1 MSRSKDYQRLLNSP
15 RWAEVKRIVD
25 QRAKGKCERC
35 IEMGKAAGVKRG
47 WLTPGVDHHHIVPVE
62 SARTLEEMERL
73 CYDPDNV
80 RLLCVPCHIAVHTE
94 QRSHSKEAHKQRED
108 DRLERWKQR
117 QGNRRE

>member
-15 RWAEVKRIVD
+15 RWAKVKRIVD

-47 WLTPGVDHHHIVPVE
+47 WLTPGVDHHHIKPVE
-62 SARTLEEMERL
+62 SGRTLEEMERL

-94 QRSHSKEAHKQRED
+94 ARSHSKEAHQQRED
-108 DRLERWKQR
+108 DRLSQWISRQR
-117 QGNRRE
+117 KK